1 MSREIYTARLRAM
14 TAQLQNAKS
23 DRVRA
28 VLLAQMSQ
36 VQRKLKQI
44 EMQPAKEYLAQL
56 EAKYSN
62 SAETL
67 EQTEEPAKRGRKK
80 KDTE

>member
-1 MSREIYTARLRAM
+1 MSREVYSTQLRMM
-14 TAQLQNAKS
+14 TAQLQNAKN

-28 VLLAQMSQ
+28 VILAQMSQ
-36 VQRKLKQI
+36 VQRNLRQI

-56 EAKYSN
+56 EAKHSN
-62 SAETL
+62 SVETI